1 MIKKEELANLI
12 ISEFLGKKELLDV
25 IKFLDKSKAENSPEL
40 IAEILSDVKDKTL
53 AFQLIEIINNANL
66 ETSSDKKRNNK
77 SKNNFIYRDNKINV
91 VKKKK
96 NTIKKNSHKE
106 KGNAKRAV
114 RENEYQLI
122 VKSIKEGFSCEIDGE
137 RIVLLP
143 NERVAMAL
151 NIEAN
156 TGLRV
161 SDIVKLKV
169 KDLSNGILVIRE
181 KKTNKLQNRKL
192 NPILVEAVRDYAVRN
207 YLRED
212 DLLIGL
218 KERNIQKTL
227 AKACRYLGYEG
238 IGTHSFRKYFS
249 NKIYSQTKDAR
260 LVQALLNHSSLSST
274 QRYLGVTDDE
284 LDQASV
290 NFETVIY

>member
-1 MIKKEELANLI
+1 MISKEELTNLI
-12 ISEFLGKKELLDV
+12 VSEFLGKNELIDIL
-25 IKFLDKSKAENSPEL
+25 KFLDKSKAKNSTEL
-40 IAEILSDVKDKTL
+40 IKEVLSDIKEKPL
-53 AFQLIEIINNANL
+53 AFKLIEIINNANL
-66 ETSSDKKRNNK
+66 RSSSDKRNNIIYSDNKTKAARDKK
-77 SKNNFIYRDNKINV
+77 SKINKST
-91 VKKKK
+91 KKK
-96 NTIKKNSHKE
+96 SHKE
-106 KGNAKRAV
+106 VGNAKRAV

-122 VKSIKEGFSCEIDGE
+122 VKSIREGFSCEIDGE
-137 RIVLLP
+137 KIVLLP
-143 NERVAMAL
+143 SEHVAMAF
-151 NIEAN
+151 NIQAN
-156 TGLRV
+156 IGLRI

-169 KDLSNGILVIRE
+169 KDLSNGILVMRE

-192 NPILVEAVRDYAVRN
+192 NPILVEAVRDYARRN
-207 YLRED
+207 CLRED
-212 DLLIGL
+212 DLLIGV

-227 AKACRYLGYEG
+227 TKACKYLGYEG

>member
-1 MIKKEELANLI
+1 MINKEELTDII
-12 ISEFLGKKELLDV
+12 ISEFSGENELVDIL
-25 IKFLDKSKAENSPEL
+25 KFLDKSKSKNSKEL
-40 IAEILSDVKDKTL
+40 IKEVLSDIKEKPL
-53 AFQLIEIINNANL
+53 AFKLIEIINNANL
-66 ETSSDKKRNNK
+66 KSSSDNKNNIIYNNK
-77 SKNNFIYRDNKINV
+77 IKAARDKKSKVNKSS
-91 VKKKK
+91 KKKSRK
-96 NTIKKNSHKE
+96 DA
-106 KGNAKRAV
+106 GNAKRAV